1 MQTVC
6 VRFFVREGMR
16 HGNQPIHDWL
26 FAEAKALGIGGGTA
40 YRASA
45 GYGRHGLHEDSFF
58 ELAGK
63 LPEALEFFA
72 EAEPIEQLIR
82 RVGEAGL
89 KLVYVTHP
97 VSTGVT
103 GARTR
108 APGDP

>member
-1 MQTVC
+1 MTTLC

-16 HGNQPIHDWL
+16 HDGKLIHDWM
-26 FAEAKALGIGGGTA
+26 FDQAKALDIHGGSVF
-40 YRASA
+40 RASA

-63 LPEALEFFA
+63 LPETIEFFSEEDRIQA
-72 EAEPIEQLIR
+72 LIA

-97 VSTGVT
+97 ITSGMTG
-103 GARTR
+103 
-108 APGDP
+108 